1 MSVSSFSR
9 RLLAALSILSLSILT
24 AVPALAAEV
33 AFDGKIS
40 VALGTNTVEITETGI
55 ATINGTGPASPAA
68 SVTQLEVDAGNFV
81 TTGFLVAV
89 TDPGAFPIV
98 SIQAT
103 LSNQQGLFTGPGPG
117 VVSGFNGQMQIQ
129 GVNKICLFSPCSAP
143 PPANVT
149 VPVSVIGVGG
159 SVTASV
165 LVNVT
170 AEGAP
175 WTTGV
180 VSITGAAP
188 ANCENDKIV
197 EKAVGGRGV
206 IRGIEATQDGCAND
220 VTTPTMSQ
228 PSALRL
234 VTPVFVSTNIGTSAV
249 VPTFG
254 ALDLIYQAPEP
265 GQVLLAGAA
274 VGALILLG
282 RSKRG
287 S

>member
-1 MSVSSFSR
+1 MAAGRPLIVQDGRDPSSFR
-9 RLLAALSILSLSILT
+9 IKEGGAHPARLGER
-24 AVPALAAEV
+24 EV
-33 AFDGKIS
+33 ARQEE
-40 VALGTNTVEITETGI
+40 LGTDVL
-55 ATINGTGPASPAA
+55 AD
-68 SVTQLEVDAGNFV
+68 QLV
-81 TTGFLVAV
+81 
-89 TDPGAFPIV
+89 
-98 SIQAT
+98 
-103 LSNQQGLFTGPGPG
+103 
-117 VVSGFNGQMQIQ
+117 
-129 GVNKICLFSPCSAP
+129 
-143 PPANVT
+143 
-149 VPVSVIGVGG
+149 
-159 SVTASV
+159 
-165 LVNVT
+165 
-170 AEGAP
+170 
-175 WTTGV
+175 
-180 VSITGAAP
+180 GAA
-188 ANCENDKIV
+188 N
-197 EKAVGGRGV
+197 AVGGRGV